1 MKKKIIVLAATAI
14 IMAVALAG
22 CGVKITNIAVPE
34 SAMVEKGESITLPVV
49 YGTDDAPAVTPE
61 TAATG
66 ESAETDEKVAKAAEK
81 LTIEWTSSDESVAT
95 VDETG
100 TVTAVAAGEA
110 NVTASVKDADIAA
123 STHIKVV
130 VTPTDVV
137 APESIDLVTNGENTK
152 SLDAKLVPA
161 DATDV
166 KLAYESSDE
175 SIATV
180 DETGKVTAVANGECT
195 ITTYVVAD
203 AKDADASELSAVAVE
218 AADSEETDDSVAT
231 MPEDL
236 AAMDSAFGVVPED
249 LKAETKVTVTTNVES
264 VTLDKTE
271 GVLTVG
277 NTVTVTA
284 TVTPDTATN
293 ASVTW
298 TSSDEAI
305 ATVDSEGKITAV
317 APGTATIT
325 ATSDSNP
332 DASAAY
338 AVTVQAKK
346 VVTSTSTKTSSKSN
360 SGNTGSSSGTGS
372 SSNSGAAAA
381 APSNPAP
388 APAPD
393 PAPAQPSE
401 PAPAPD
407 PQPDPAPAEPQPD
420 NRDYTDGSGAN
431 GGKVIEGRADNS
443 CAPEDVGELC

>member
-1 MKKKIIVLAATAI
+1 MKRKTIILAVVAAAAMAI
-14 IMAVALAG
+14 TLVG

-66 ESAETDEKVAKAAEK
+66 ESAATDEKVAKAAEK

-130 VTPTDVV
+130 VTPTGVV

-152 SLDAKLVPA
+152 DLDAKLVPA

-175 SIATV
+175 SVATV

-236 AAMDSAFGVVPED
+236 AVMDSAFGVVPEN
-249 LKAETKVTVTTNVES
+249 LKAETKVTVTTNVEGI
-264 VTLDKTE
+264 TLDKTE

-293 ASVTW
+293 TSVTW

-360 SGNTGSSSGTGS
+360 SGNTGSSS
-372 SSNSGAAAA
+372 NSGAAAA

-393 PAPAQPSE
+393 PAPVQPSE

-443 CAPEDVGELC
+443 CHPEEHAVGWC